1 MLYQSILCDA
11 VCMIFKAPSVLEST
25 YNYSLSSKNDD
36 DNNNYCTVTNNDN
49 FRSYINRGT
58 C

>member
-1 MLYQSILCDA
+1 MLYQSFLCDA

-25 YNYSLSSKNDD
+25 YNSLSSKNDVNNID
-36 DNNNYCTVTNNDN
+36 DV
-49 FRSYINRGT
+49 RSYITQGT